1 MKYVFIEKHQAE
13 FSIKAMCRVLQVT
26 RSGWYIWHQR
36 RYQVNRRQQFRL
48 VCDNVVREAFSDAK
62 QRYGA
67 PRLTNE
73 LRAQGYRFN
82 VKTVAAS
89 LRRQGLRAKAS
100 RESSVR
106 SVTANMVCQ
115 SQRIC

>member
-1 MKYVFIEKHQAE
+1 HQAE

-48 VCDNVVREAFSDAK
+48 VCDSAVYEAFHWAK
-62 QRYGA
+62 QRCGA
-67 PRLTNE
+67 PRLNDE
-73 LRAQGYRFN
+73 LHAQGYRFN

-89 LRRQGLRAKAS
+89 LLR
-100 RESSVR
+100 
-106 SVTANMVCQ
+106 
-115 SQRIC
+115 

>member
-13 FSIKAMCRVLQVT
+13 FSIKAMCRVLQVA
-26 RSGWYIWHQR
+26 RSGWYVWHQR
-36 RYQVNRRQQFRL
+36 RHQINRCQQFRL

-67 PRLTNE
+67 PRLTDE
-73 LRAQGYRFN
+73 LRAQGRVYN
-82 VKTVAAS
+82 IKTVAAS
-89 LRRQGLRAKAS
+89 LRRQGLRRKPRAGSA
-100 RESSVR
+100 R
-106 SVTANMVCQ
+106 SVTANIVCQ